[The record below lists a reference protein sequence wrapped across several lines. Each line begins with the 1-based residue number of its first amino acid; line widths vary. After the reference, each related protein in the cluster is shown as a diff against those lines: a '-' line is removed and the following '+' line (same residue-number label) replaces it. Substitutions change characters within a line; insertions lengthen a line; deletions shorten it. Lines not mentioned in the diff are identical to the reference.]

1 MLPLNH
7 VSRIFPSGV
16 DSLSAVPLMPKIKV
30 TLSLSE
36 ADQALIKKA
45 KGNLSL
51 AAFLTRCTLRH
62 IAQEIHLTHYAPDRH
77 NRNKDCLFR
86 CLENGCVSVEDIE
99 SVIWSLSQVE
109 IETYLFEMEQEGRIH
124 RQKAKR
130 GRMWRW
136 DVVK

>member
-1 MLPLNH
+1 
-7 VSRIFPSGV
+7 
-16 DSLSAVPLMPKIKV
+16 MPKQKV
-30 TLSLSE
+30 TLSASD
-36 ADQALIKKA
+36 ADLALIRKA

-51 AAFLTRCTLRH
+51 SAFVLRCTLRTV
-62 IAQEIHLTHYAPDRH
+62 AQEIHLTHFAPDRH
-77 NRNKDCLFR
+77 DRNKDCLFR
-86 CLENGCVSVEDIE
+86 CLVNGCASVEDIE

-136 DVVK
+136 DIGPEPKSNDTKRYRKLVE